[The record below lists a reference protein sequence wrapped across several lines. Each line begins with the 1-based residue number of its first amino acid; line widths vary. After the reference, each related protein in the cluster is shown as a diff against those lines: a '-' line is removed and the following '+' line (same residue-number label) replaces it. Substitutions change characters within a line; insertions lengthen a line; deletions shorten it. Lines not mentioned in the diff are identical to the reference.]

1 MKDKPIDEMQEFKL
15 EKGDKLTFVDKTSAI
30 VVDIKDDNYYLRPCI
45 STQDLGNGCGCTKVF
60 KLKDIPRLMRY
71 GGIKRP
77 FYEG

>member
-60 KLKDIPRLMRY
+60 KLEEIPELIEY
-71 GGIKRP
+71 FCIYRP
-77 FYEG
+77 CYER